1 MTPQY
6 QFNLGQT
13 DPLLSGRVNPNEDYF
28 TAVNQEIERLNKI
41 RTQLIPPT
49 VATQP
54 QVNVWEEIDKEIA
67 SLTNDQKQ
75 ILAQDQTYAGIEQ
88 ELQFL
93 IQQELINSVKGKVAN
108 SARGKELLDMQL
120 KNIKDKKAKIVEEAN
135 KEAELFKKFQIATQA
150 NPNLT
155 YAELFPNLTEEQL
168 DEKVIYSAINFWFKD
183 EDAGTGKVWNY
194 FKEI

>member
-54 QVNVWEEIDKEIA
+54 QV
-67 SLTNDQKQ
+67 
-75 ILAQDQTYAGIEQ
+75 
-88 ELQFL
+88 
-93 IQQELINSVKGKVAN
+93 
-108 SARGKELLDMQL
+108 
-120 KNIKDKKAKIVEEAN
+120 
-135 KEAELFKKFQIATQA
+135 
-150 NPNLT
+150 
-155 YAELFPNLTEEQL
+155 
-168 DEKVIYSAINFWFKD
+168 
-183 EDAGTGKVWNY
+183 KVWNY

>member
-13 DPLLSGRVNPNEDYF
+13 DPLLGGRVNPNEDYF

-41 RTQLIPPT
+41 RTQLVPPAI
-49 VATQP
+49 ATQP

-155 YAELFPNLTEEQL
+155 YAEFIKSVN
-168 DEKVIYSAINFWFKD
+168 
-183 EDAGTGKVWNY
+183 GK
-194 FKEI
+194 

>member
-6 QFNLGQT
+6 QFNLGQN
-13 DPLLSGRVNPNEDYF
+13 DPLLNGRVATPEDYF
-28 TAVNQEIERLNKI
+28 NTVNQEIERLNTI
-41 RTQLIPPT
+41 RQQLAQN
-49 VATQP
+49 VQP
-54 QVNVWEEIDKEIA
+54 NGLPAKQTVNVWDEIDKEIA

-88 ELQFL
+88 ELQFM

-108 SARGKELLDMQL
+108 TARGKELLDLQL
-120 KNIKDKKAKIVEEAN
+120 KNIKEKKAKIVEESN

-155 YAELFPNLTEEQL
+155 YAEFI
-168 DEKVIYSAINFWFKD
+168 KSIN
-183 EDAGTGKVWNY
+183 GK
-194 FKEI
+194 

>member
-1 MTPQY
+1 MI
-6 QFNLGQT
+6 N
-13 DPLLSGRVNPNEDYF
+13 V
-28 TAVNQEIERLNKI
+28 KI
-41 RTQLIPPT
+41 RILRGLL
-49 VATQP
+49 
-54 QVNVWEEIDKEIA
+54 EEAINNIDAGNSNHTEEELNEIIDD
-67 SLTNDQKQ
+67 LTKLNRGIKR
-75 ILAQDQTYAGIEQ
+75 ISKTYAGIEQ

-155 YAELFPNLTEEQL
+155 YAEFIKN
-168 DEKVIYSAINFWFKD
+168 VN
-183 EDAGTGKVWNY
+183 GK
-194 FKEI
+194 